1 MKRDEAGTALVE
13 FTWLGVLLLVPLI
26 WVVLTLFDVQR
37 GAFSMT
43 TAARAAGRAY
53 VLAPSEQAGLQR
65 AEAAARDAM
74 ADQGLGE
81 VPVDVQV
88 SCSLGAGRCLDGT
101 SVVTVRVHAEVPL
114 PLAPRFF
121 GDSAASIGVDA
132 QHVVP
137 VGRYMGER

>member
-1 MKRDEAGTALVE
+1 MKRDESGTALVE

-53 VLAPSEQAGLQR
+53 VLAPNEQAGVIR
-65 AEAAARDAM
+65 AENAARQAL
-74 ADQGLGE
+74 ADQGLE
-81 VPVDVQV
+81 DVPVQVRV
-88 SCSLGAGRCLDGT
+88 SCSLGKGRCLDGT
-101 SVVTVRVHAEVPL
+101 SVVTMRVHAEVPL
-114 PLAPRFF
+114 PLAPSFF

-137 VGRYMGER
+137 VGRYMEQR